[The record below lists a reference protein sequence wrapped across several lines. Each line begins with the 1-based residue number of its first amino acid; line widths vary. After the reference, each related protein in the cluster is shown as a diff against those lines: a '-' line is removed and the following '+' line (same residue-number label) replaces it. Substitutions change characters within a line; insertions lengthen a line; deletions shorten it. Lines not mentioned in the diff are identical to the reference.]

1 MVIFLVLFFLQ
12 SNTLLAQPEI
22 EITKIDICFGDKD
35 LTPRYDQKN
44 DKFNDE
50 SLKDVLTKKA
60 KQKVTRGRNIEDS
73 VGDKTP
79 ALGSNE
85 TVTNPA
91 HDAGLLSTIVE
102 AYDRHFNL
110 RTSPDDWW
118 NIIARNVAQSL
129 DENGD
134 KNPVKDFFVDHEE
147 KETIEIRLPGR
158 ADETDYNW
166 L

>member
-1 MVIFLVLFFLQ
+1 MVVTKMVIFLVLFFLQ

-110 RTSPDDWW
+110 RTSPEDWW
-118 NIIARNVAQSL
+118 YHIIQTGEDTV
-129 DENGD
+129 
-134 KNPVKDFFVDHEE
+134 V
-147 KETIEIRLPGR
+147 RLI
-158 ADETDYNW
+158 NHF
-166 L
+166 